1 MFESL
6 WAALAGGAGTG
17 LLGAVFSQMS
27 DYFKQRQLHAHQLK
41 MRELDLR
48 EMDAEHKYRIR
59 DREIEGAAREA
70 EAETQALVASHASD
84 RATYLSVLG
93 ALRSDAAEI
102 VAAVAMSCVDL
113 LRGVVRPALTI
124 YLIWQVEQVRAEVRA
139 VLDGVG
145 LQAFDAGQAL
155 DLYAQVVLTI
165 LYLAATALFWWF
177 GTRNKLKAPR

>member
-6 WAALAGGAGTG
+6 WAPLAGGAGTG
-17 LLGAVFSQMS
+17 LLGAVFSQVS

-48 EMDAEHKYRIR
+48 EMDAEHKYRVR
-59 DREIEGAAREA
+59 EREIEGAAREA
-70 EAETQALVASHASD
+70 EVDAQALVSSHSSD

-93 ALRSDAAEI
+93 TLRSGAAEI
-102 VAAVAMSCVDL
+102 VAAVAMSLVDL
-113 LRGVVRPALTI
+113 LRGIVRPALTI

-139 VLDGVG
+139 VLAAAGLDGLDV
-145 LQAFDAGQAL
+145 GQAL
-155 DLYAQVVLTI
+155 ELYAQVVLMI

-177 GTRNKLKAPR
+177 GTRNKLKAPA